1 MLKTPPLL
9 SPAPTD
15 KKQELRMGAS
25 CLMLPSLYH
34 RGYGPVAKLC
44 PPVDVRAIANWSNE
58 QRHSRMCAPDGF
70 HRLDRAC
77 IGSQLPKLPSL
88 QSIGLMITGLAPLT
102 ADTSYQARCEI
113 AAALTT

>member
-1 MLKTPPLL
+1 MLKTSSVVP
-9 SPAPTD
+9 SPDRQKARIAHGGLMPH
-15 KKQELRMGAS
+15 AS
-25 CLMLPSLYH
+25 EPVPSRLW
-34 RGYGPVAKLC
+34 PAAKLC

-102 ADTSYQARCEI
+102 ADTSYQARFEI
-113 AAALTT
+113 AAGLTT

>member
-1 MLKTPPLL
+1 MLKTSSVVP
-9 SPAPTD
+9 SPD
-15 KKQELRMGAS
+15 RQKQELRMGAS

-58 QRHSRMCAPDGF
+58 QRYSRMCAPDGF

-102 ADTSYQARCEI
+102 ADTSYQAGEK
-113 AAALTT
+113 LQQV